1 MTDDVHPRGVL
12 QYRECGSYRQ
22 RRNAGD
28 GPVETQQTRVMLLWR
43 RGPQYLHN
51 RVWVFRIHRLEDDL
65 RFLGPNATV
74 RPRGVEHVV
83 VRQHEQFV
91 GGLPGEIAGAQE
103 EPGADAVAHALA
115 NGGDRSRALDAR
127 LPPLVGLR
135 TIGAEHSFQ
144 PPFVGYFLFP

>member
-1 MTDDVHPRGVL
+1 M
-12 QYRECGSYRQ
+12 
-22 RRNAGD
+22 
-28 GPVETQQTRVMLLWR
+28 
-43 RGPQYLHN
+43 
-51 RVWVFRIHRLEDDL
+51 
-65 RFLGPNATV
+65 
-74 RPRGVEHVV
+74 V

-103 EPGADAVAHALA
+103 ESGADSVAHALA

-135 TIGAEHSFQ
+135 TIGTEHSFQ